1 MEISSFHLDGPLEV
15 EEHNV
20 KPWQHLYVLPV
31 LLLEFLALALTRA
44 VLPHLLLER
53 FQNKVY
59 LVMGLTECI
68 RGLLAFLSCPLFGKL
83 SDVVGR
89 KICLFVTV
97 AGTCAPVCSLV
108 LLSWDPTS
116 TETGHSQTLH
126 PNAITI
132 FCILMAFSGIFSST
146 FTLVFAYIS
155 DTIQKRDE
163 RVSAYG
169 LALAT
174 FGLSFTIGPMA
185 GGCTFLTYSRLHICD
200 MALALGSLQLSHSMD
215 SHVTFFLIDLA
226 QYNTRYVFVS
236 SFFLTVLDLI
246 YIYAILPE
254 SLPSHNPSST
264 ASIASVS
271 LDLKVSWSPIATIR
285 IVVMDPFLRR
295 VGQVAFLYYTALW
308 AVISTLTLYATK
320 RFQLGPERLGELMS
334 LIGFSTMVAEAVMVR
349 IMVPMLGEKRA
360 TRLGLAAFGL
370 QCAVLGLAYEG
381 WHLFVCILLS
391 LLGNLVYPSLTSLV
405 SSSVEP
411 GAVGEALGAVNGIKA
426 LTEGVGPLLFGSL
439 MTLSE
444 HSALPGWPYL
454 VAALIVYM
462 AYYYSQYL
470 PDDSDEYVHELERKK
485 PQSPPKILN
494 VFFGSA
500 SSQLTT
506 RGTCLDPDDDDD
518 EYKGLLGA
526 QEDML
531 SEIEEDERVGDW
543 SESPV
548 TSASMMGKPLLESPV
563 RTPDRVELFRTP

>member
-1 MEISSFHLDGPLEV
+1 
-15 EEHNV
+15 
-20 KPWQHLYVLPV
+20 
-31 LLLEFLALALTRA
+31 
-44 VLPHLLLER
+44 
-53 FQNKVY
+53 
-59 LVMGLTECI
+59 
-68 RGLLAFLSCPLFGKL
+68 
-83 SDVVGR
+83 
-89 KICLFVTV
+89 V
-97 AGTCAPVCSLV
+97 A
-108 LLSWDPTS
+108 
-116 TETGHSQTLH
+116 
-126 PNAITI
+126 
-132 FCILMAFSGIFSST
+132 
-146 FTLVFAYIS
+146 
-155 DTIQKRDE
+155 
-163 RVSAYG
+163 
-169 LALAT
+169 
-174 FGLSFTIGPMA
+174 
-185 GGCTFLTYSRLHICD
+185 
-200 MALALGSLQLSHSMD
+200 
-215 SHVTFFLIDLA
+215 DLA

-236 SFFLTVLDLI
+236 SFFLTVIDLI

-254 SLPSHNPSST
+254 SLPNHNISSR
-264 ASIASVS
+264 ASIAS
-271 LDLKVSWSPIATIR
+271 LDLKVSWSPVATMR

-349 IMVPMLGEKRA
+349 IMVPMLGEKRS

-370 QCAVLGLAYEG
+370 QCVILGLAYEG
-381 WHLFVCILLS
+381 WHLFACILLS

-462 AYYYSQYL
+462 AYYHSQYL
-470 PDDSDEYVHELERKK
+470 PDDSDDYVHELERKK
-485 PQSPPKILN
+485 PQSPPRFLN
-494 VFFGSA
+494 VLFGDS
-500 SSQLTT
+500 SSQPAT
-506 RGTCLDPDDDDD
+506 RETCLDPDDDND

-526 QEDML
+526 HEDLL
-531 SEIEEDERVGDW
+531 SEIEDDEGGGGGDW

-548 TSASMMGKPLLESPV
+548 AFAAMMGKTLECPV